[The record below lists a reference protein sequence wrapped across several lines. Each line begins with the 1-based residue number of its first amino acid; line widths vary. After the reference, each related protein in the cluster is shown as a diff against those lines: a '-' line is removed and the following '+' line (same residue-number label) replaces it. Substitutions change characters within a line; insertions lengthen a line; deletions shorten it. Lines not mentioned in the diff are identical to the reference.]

1 MHPSS
6 ESSLE
11 LIWKWF
17 NECPRYP
24 TSQGFGRH
32 SFSRQSHPKRLLQI
46 SGDES
51 APSLKLV
58 DVSADLPSASTIPH
72 YVALSYCWGQSQAK
86 VLRNENLFQW
96 LTDIPHAQLPQTIK
110 DAIYITRV
118 LAFNYIW
125 VDALCIIQND
135 IRDKHEEI
143 QKMGGIY
150 ENAEVT
156 ISASRASTCHD
167 GFLQPRNEPGE
178 GSFVIPFRCRDG
190 QRGTVMLWHDRSE
203 QWDEPIDRRGWTL
216 QESLISSC
224 MLEFGTH
231 QTRWHCNCH
240 RYGVPHALKPNYLVD
255 GWTRDKVEQSP
266 VSIDWAPVVEL
277 EEVDRFRARVPT
289 QTHRRLEERVIQT
302 WKRLIRNYTRRAV
315 SDPMDRLPALSAIA
329 QRLEGL
335 STHRYAGGLWFG
347 DVPHLLFWYPVD
359 VESMTRSPER
369 AAPSWSWASVTGA
382 IDFIDVK
389 ETNISVLGVSQ
400 TELILWGI
408 LEETIIGR
416 EGSSSTGY
424 LVFYEG
430 MWGWEERNAI
440 EGVVTME
447 APSIFVSNEE
457 WHHEMMF
464 LLEVD
469 REDGTGLVLRKVA
482 EGVYCR
488 AGRYSAEERKGR
500 RGVQPCKLSRI
511 RDPRIRRAR
520 TRLILI

>member
-1 MHPSS
+1 M
-6 ESSLE
+6 
-11 LIWKWF
+11 
-17 NECPRYP
+17 
-24 TSQGFGRH
+24 
-32 SFSRQSHPKRLLQI
+32 
-46 SGDES
+46 
-51 APSLKLV
+51 
-58 DVSADLPSASTIPH
+58 
-72 YVALSYCWGQSQAK
+72 
-86 VLRNENLFQW
+86 
-96 LTDIPHAQLPQTIK
+96 
-110 DAIYITRV
+110 
-118 LAFNYIW
+118 
-125 VDALCIIQND
+125 
-135 IRDKHEEI
+135 
-143 QKMGGIY
+143 
-150 ENAEVT
+150 
-156 ISASRASTCHD
+156 
-167 GFLQPRNEPGE
+167 
-178 GSFVIPFRCRDG
+178 
-190 QRGTVMLWHDRSE
+190 
-203 QWDEPIDRRGWTL
+203 
-216 QESLISSC
+216 
-224 MLEFGTH
+224 
-231 QTRWHCNCH
+231 
-240 RYGVPHALKPNYLVD
+240 D

-430 MWGWEERNAI
+430 MWGWEEHNAI

-457 WHHEMMF
+457 WHHEMIF
-464 LLEVD
+464 FWKSIVRTAQVWSCEKWPKAYIA
-469 REDGTGLVLRKVA
+469 GP
-482 EGVYCR
+482 EGILP
-488 AGRYSAEERKGR
+488 RKGR
-500 RGVQPCKLSRI
+500 GEEAFSHVSYLESG
-511 RDPRIRRAR
+511 
-520 TRLILI
+520 TLESVELVLG